1 MPADDLQANG
11 ELSGCLAVPLI
22 SLIGLLVG
30 AAVLGC
36 CLSGPLGILAAPIL
50 AIFGWFVF
58 VPIMFCVAILWAIC
72 PTSWNSSWQRFA
84 FIQANGA
91 VGFLLMFL
99 WGIQSPEREW
109 LLGLSL
115 GGYLAAAICAALVI
129 LWKQH
134 VSRRP

>member
-1 MPADDLQANG
+1 MTGRQTKLD
-11 ELSGCLAVPLI
+11 GCVIVPLI

-58 VPIMFCVAILWAIC
+58 VPIIFCVATLWAIC
-72 PTSWNSSWQRFA
+72 PTEWSGSRQRLA
-84 FIQANGA
+84 FVLASA
-91 VGFLLMFL
+91 TVGFLLMFL